1 MRSIVGIAYVVVLVS
16 VLFGCSD
23 GANKTVEQ
31 PPLQQMEAPAPRV
44 VDTSSHAS
52 ADTAVI
58 THVGTLVTSMGTIT
72 IGLYGVDAPLAVN
85 SIVALAAKRFY
96 NGILIHRVARDL
108 IIQMGDPKTKDA
120 SARAE
125 WGRGGQTADGK
136 PLLDELDSTKPSA
149 RIGYQPGVV
158 AMAHKPAPNSATS
171 QFFICNTNA
180 RAIPYQ
186 YTIVGRVL
194 DGMEVVAKINAVDVE
209 PGSFGDTDGVPKKP
223 IVIKSFNVK
232 PR

>member
-1 MRSIVGIAYVVVLVS
+1 MRSRFGIVLVLATIA
-16 VLFGCSD
+16 VMCGCTD
-23 GANKTVEQ
+23 GAQKPVEQ

-44 VDTSSHAS
+44 VDTSDHAS

-72 IGLYGVDAPLAVN
+72 IGFYGVDAPRAVN
-85 SIVALAAKRFY
+85 NMVALAAKRFY
-96 NGILIHRVARDL
+96 NGILVHRVARDL
-108 IIQMGDPKTKDA
+108 VVQMGDPKTKDA

-136 PLLDELDSTKPSA
+136 PLPDELDSTSPSA
-149 RIGYQPGVV
+149 RIGYQRGVV
-158 AMAHKPAPNSATS
+158 AMAHKPMPNSATS

-194 DGMEVVAKINAVDVE
+194 EGMDVVDKMNSVDVE
-209 PGSFGDTDGVPKKP
+209 PGSFGDTDGIPKKP
-223 IVIKSFNVK
+223 IVIRSFVIK
-232 PR
+232 PQ

>member
-1 MRSIVGIAYVVVLVS
+1 MRIRFCSVALVVGVLALV
-16 VLFGCSD
+16 GCTTEN
-23 GANKTVEQ
+23 NKPVEQ

-44 VDTSSHAS
+44 VDTSSQTAT
-52 ADTAVI
+52 DTAVI

-72 IGLYGVDAPLAVN
+72 IGFYGADAPRAVN
-85 SIVALAAKRFY
+85 NIVALCAKRFY
-96 NGILIHRVARDL
+96 NGILVHRVAKDL
-108 IIQMGDPKTKDA
+108 VVQMGDPKTKEG

-136 PLLDELDSTKPSA
+136 PLPDELDSTKPSA

-158 AMAHKPAPNSATS
+158 AMAHKPMPNSATS

-186 YTIVGRVL
+186 YAIIGRVL
-194 DGMEVVAKINAVDVE
+194 DGMEVVDKINAVEVE
-209 PGSFGDTDGVPKKP
+209 PGSFGDTDGIPKKS
-223 IVIKSFNVK
+223 IVIRSFVIK